1 MPIKKESKNYL
12 DGDFEIEGVIVNT
25 LYGKLN
31 PSHKPPTATQLD
43 NTMFAV
49 ITKCRQIGLTEEE
62 IEYSI
67 RLNLRTYN
75 YADKTFPVEK
85 WMKQTLSSSSG

>member
-1 MPIKKESKNYL
+1 MPTKKESKNYL

-31 PSHKPPTATQLD
+31 PSHKPPTTAELD
-43 NTMFAV
+43 DAMFTV
-49 ITKCRQIGLTEEE
+49 ITKCRRIGLSEEE
-62 IEYSI
+62 IEHSI

-75 YADKTFPVEK
+75 YADNTFPVEK
-85 WMKQTLSSSSG
+85 WMGQTTTRQI